1 MIPEYLLWLIAFQG
15 IVILFGIYAI
25 MKRMTVLWDIHIEQE
40 TRFQDWLFRSLY
52 TINQGVLLPDVA
64 PQEIKREKATVY
76 NPEDDPMREFK
87 EGLDDYFG
95 DKK

>member
-1 MIPEYLLWLIAFQG
+1 M
-15 IVILFGIYAI
+15 LFGLHVI
-25 MKRMTVLWDIHIEQE
+25 MNRMTVLWDIHLEQE
-40 TRFQDWLFRSLY
+40 KRFQDWLFKSLY
-52 TINQGVLLPDVA
+52 TINQGVLLPDIA

-76 NPEDDPMREFK
+76 SPEDDPMREFT